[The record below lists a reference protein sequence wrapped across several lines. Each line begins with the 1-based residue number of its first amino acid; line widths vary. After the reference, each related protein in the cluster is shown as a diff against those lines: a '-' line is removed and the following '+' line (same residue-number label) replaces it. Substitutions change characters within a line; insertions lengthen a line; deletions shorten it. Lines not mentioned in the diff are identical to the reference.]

1 MSNLKKD
8 LGYQTTK
15 AVLVDLSGCVVFNA
29 TGLEVTNNVSNL
41 LEAALSVCIGHSERK
56 MHGQT
61 WGTLAGDLQHA
72 LRRPQRLMTD
82 AGR

>member
-1 MSNLKKD
+1 MSKLKND
-8 LGYQTTK
+8 LGYQATK
-15 AVLVDLSGCVVFNA
+15 TVLVDLPGFVVFNA
-29 TGLEVTNNVSNL
+29 TGLEVMNNVSNL
-41 LEAALSVCIGHSERK
+41 LEEALSVCTGQSER